1 MKVLDFGLAKSPDGG
16 NLTHGS
22 VVIGTPSTMAP
33 ELFEGADRASALS
46 DLYAVG
52 CVAYALLTGR
62 NAFEGDSLVALC
74 NAHLTK
80 TPTPPSEVLGRAVD
94 PTLERVIAACLAKD
108 PSRRPQSAR
117 EILALFERCPVVN
130 GWTVADANTFW
141 TTNAGKL
148 AGVSVAEAS

>member
-1 MKVLDFGLAKSPDGG
+1 
-16 NLTHGS
+16 
-22 VVIGTPSTMAP
+22 MAP

-52 CVAYALLTGR
+52 CVGYALLTGR
-62 NAFEGDSLVALC
+62 NAFEGDSLAELC

-80 TPTPPSEVLGRAVD
+80 TPTPPSERPRPRRGSDARAGD
-94 PTLERVIAACLAKD
+94 RSRASRRIRR
-108 PSRRPQSAR
+108 RRPQSAR
-117 EILALFERCPVVN
+117 EILALFERSPGRD